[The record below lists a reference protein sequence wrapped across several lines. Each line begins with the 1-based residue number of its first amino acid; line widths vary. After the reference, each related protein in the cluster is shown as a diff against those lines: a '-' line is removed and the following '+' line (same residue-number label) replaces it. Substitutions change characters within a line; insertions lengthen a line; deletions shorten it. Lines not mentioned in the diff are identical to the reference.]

1 MNTNRIT
8 VRYAKAL
15 FELAL
20 EEKKAAKINN
30 DLHLIGE
37 TAKIPDFKRFLE
49 NPVIFPSKKQAV
61 FNEIF
66 KSKTDEL
73 SLRFF
78 KLLSDNKRETYI
90 NSIARNYSEFYRKF
104 YGIKSVQLT
113 TTFKID
119 DKLRKEVSNI
129 ISTEFKTKVELTEQ
143 VNKDI
148 IGGFV
153 LTVENLQYDA
163 SVATKLSDIKKELL
177 QASTGK

>member
-20 EEKKAAKINN
+20 EEKKAEQINN
-30 DLHLIGE
+30 DMLIIGE
-37 TAKIPDFKRFLE
+37 TAKVPDFRRFLE

-61 FNEIF
+61 FSGIF
-66 KSKTDEL
+66 KGKVDEL

-78 KLLSDNKRETYI
+78 KLLSENKRETYLS
-90 NSIARNYSEFYRKF
+90 SIARNYSDLYRKF

-119 DKLRKEVSNI
+119 DKLRKEISDI
-129 ISTEFKTKVELTEQ
+129 ISVEFKTKVEMTEQ
-143 VNKDI
+143 IKEEI

-153 LTVENLQYDA
+153 LTVENLQYDV
-163 SVATKLSDIKKELL
+163 SVATKLKDIKKELL
-177 QASTGK
+177 KASAEK